1 MWSTNPFGQEKKK
14 KEENERGRGHQR
26 GGSEQHKAVLM
37 FVVGIAI
44 SGQGVCHRR
53 QGTDDSDSLQ
63 TSPSDDLYVAWI
75 DL

>member
-1 MWSTNPFGQEKKK
+1 MVKKK
-14 KEENERGRGHQR
+14 KRMRGEGASEE
-26 GGSEQHKAVLM
+26 GSEQHKAVLM